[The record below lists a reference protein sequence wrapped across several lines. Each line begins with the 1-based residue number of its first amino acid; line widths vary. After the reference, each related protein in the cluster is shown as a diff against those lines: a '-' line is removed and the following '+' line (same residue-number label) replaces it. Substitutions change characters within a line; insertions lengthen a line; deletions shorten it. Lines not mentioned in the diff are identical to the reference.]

1 MVVCSILTCSMFNRL
16 CVQLTFVQMLKV
28 QYDFCS
34 IIQMLSYST
43 FKLLMFN
50 WPFVQLTSCSVV
62 FWSSRICSIIFLFN
76 CFVQKDLFIRPLFNR
91 PGRRIPNHFIG
102 LSQDGRN
109 LLFLLMLVLFLVIL
123 LHKAAVEFFTNFAA
137 TFQGLSAFQDNSN
150 PIQSCL
156 CNNFVGIF

>member
-1 MVVCSILTCSMFNRL
+1 MFSCVMFNLQFVQLKVCSIVVCSMLTCSLFNRL

-91 PGRRIPNHFIG
+91 PGRQNITSFPH
-102 LSQDGRN
+102 LSV
-109 LLFLLMLVLFLVIL
+109 F
-123 LHKAAVEFFTNFAA
+123 
-137 TFQGLSAFQDNSN
+137 LSAMSKRYLTSAS
-150 PIQSCL
+150 PIFIPLERMKSAYSL
-156 CNNFVGIF
+156 

>member
-1 MVVCSILTCSMFNRL
+1 MFSCVMFNLQFVQLKVCSIVVCSMLTCSLFNRL

-91 PGRRIPNHFIG
+91 PGRDKINMYPRTITAHSSIINYVMAEAVNIADFPFVKVHKFAIN
-102 LSQDGRN
+102 
-109 LLFLLMLVLFLVIL
+109 FL
-123 LHKAAVEFFTNFAA
+123 
-137 TFQGLSAFQDNSN
+137 
-150 PIQSCL
+150 
-156 CNNFVGIF
+156 

>member
-1 MVVCSILTCSMFNRL
+1 MFSCVMFNLQFVQLKVCSIVVCSMLTCSLFNRL

-91 PGRRIPNHFIG
+91 PGRVECNYVW
-102 LSQDGRN
+102 LSGAPSVRKTPPGWCNRN
-109 LLFLLMLVLFLVIL
+109 SF
-123 LHKAAVEFFTNFAA
+123 
-137 TFQGLSAFQDNSN
+137 SW
-150 PIQSCL
+150 L
-156 CNNFVGIF
+156 CHTQLDTPSS